1 MSPISTGLQ
10 HCRFIAYPRSSLSIT
25 DAALLF
31 SSSTGYFVLRSPRG
45 TLNGGAS
52 GETVHFQVLDEAK
65 PCVLFFCRLPVW
77 IRPCISVQRGE
88 DSTSSSLFWI
98 TIILF
103 CGAFL
108 FCCGIIVITIVTTG
122 GNGDRD
128 VVDKG
133 PDLGSGGGGGGAG
146 SQGPGPVGPT
156 NPPVISSGT
165 DTTNSGQ
172 PTSAGPPASP
182 RSQATPTRTTTAP
195 PASTSGGSGDSD
207 VVDDAPDQG
216 SGGGGGQGPGPVGP
230 TNPPVISSGTDTTS
244 SGQPTS
250 AGSAASARSQATPTI
265 TTTAPPANT
274 SAPKPEVATPM
285 APYSY
290 VCTISEAWRGNTTYL
305 PPDNACDY
313 LFYDSLYK
321 DNKNA
326 LIDGVHMWDAGA
338 QQFIRL
344 ASVYKHTKLGFSFAS
359 KLRLLSRDIK
369 DPKFFTTIDDI
380 WRYNISHFGFL
391 DVNRWYPTDR
401 IVYEFLNLLKAVYL
415 HLKPKTSPQRPSYYV
430 LGLYLDPQIADYR
443 AVKWMKTF
451 FTPSMFISIAHL
463 PYSVSYARNCRII
476 PVAMAEPLPVDVHW
490 NTDGHTV
497 NDSLDL
503 LREVAK
509 LGLSI
514 PLAMSFGMRG
524 LVYAPKFLNEAAP
537 TIEEFQLLK
546 PCKDFEAAKYED
558 PKKVCAEGGWIA
570 SSPVPGHAYNVNQR
584 KAFTYLTELRIA
596 TLACEVKKFR
606 INLDFALAAYDV
618 DYDAE
623 LSCAPFGF
631 LSLGQRFGR
640 VIFMRKV
647 TNFFRTNYTTRKGNI
662 GCKLQAFPDEDVG

>member
-1 MSPISTGLQ
+1 M
-10 HCRFIAYPRSSLSIT
+10 
-25 DAALLF
+25 
-31 SSSTGYFVLRSPRG
+31 V
-45 TLNGGAS
+45 
-52 GETVHFQVLDEAK
+52 
-65 PCVLFFCRLPVW
+65 
-77 IRPCISVQRGE
+77 
-88 DSTSSSLFWI
+88 
-98 TIILF
+98 
-103 CGAFL
+103 
-108 FCCGIIVITIVTTG
+108 
-122 GNGDRD
+122 
-128 VVDKG
+128 
-133 PDLGSGGGGGGAG
+133 
-146 SQGPGPVGPT
+146 PT
-156 NPPVISSGT
+156 
-165 DTTNSGQ
+165 
-172 PTSAGPPASP
+172 
-182 RSQATPTRTTTAP
+182 
-195 PASTSGGSGDSD
+195 GGSGDSD
-207 VVDDAPDQG
+207 VVDEAPDQG
-216 SGGGGGQGPGPVGP
+216 SGGGGGQGPGPVVP
-230 TNPPVISSGTDTTS
+230 NNPPVIYSGTDTTS

-250 AGSAASARSQATPTI
+250 AGPAASARSQATPAGASLPASASLPSGPPTTQRTTATRRMTAAPPRSQTTPTRI
-265 TTTAPPANT
+265 TTTPPAST

-326 LIDGVHMWDAGA
+326 LIDGIQLWDAGA
-338 QQFIRL
+338 QQFVAQ
-344 ASVYKHTKLGFSFAS
+344 ASVYKHTKLGFSFAD
-359 KLRLLSRDIK
+359 KFHLLRRDIN
-369 DPKFFTTIDDI
+369 DPKFFTIIDDI
-380 WRYNISHFGFL
+380 WRNNISHFGML
-391 DVNRWYPTDR
+391 DVSGRYPTD
-401 IVYEFLNLLKAVYL
+401 IVVYECLILLKAVYL

-558 PKKVCAEGGWIA
+558 PKKVCAEGGWIE
-570 SSPVPGHAYNVNQR
+570 SLLVPGHAYNINQR
-584 KAFTYLTELRIA
+584 KAFTYLTERRIA
-596 TLACEVKKFR
+596 VLACDGKQFS
-606 INLDFALAAYDV
+606 IDLDYGLAAYDV

-631 LSLGQRFGR
+631 LPLDERFGR
-640 VIFMRKV
+640 VTVMRKLS
-647 TNFFRTNYTTRKGNI
+647 NFLRAKYTDRTKRYACQELAHPPKVV
-662 GCKLQAFPDEDVG
+662 P

>member
-1 MSPISTGLQ
+1 M
-10 HCRFIAYPRSSLSIT
+10 
-25 DAALLF
+25 
-31 SSSTGYFVLRSPRG
+31 V
-45 TLNGGAS
+45 
-52 GETVHFQVLDEAK
+52 
-65 PCVLFFCRLPVW
+65 
-77 IRPCISVQRGE
+77 
-88 DSTSSSLFWI
+88 
-98 TIILF
+98 
-103 CGAFL
+103 
-108 FCCGIIVITIVTTG
+108 
-122 GNGDRD
+122 
-128 VVDKG
+128 
-133 PDLGSGGGGGGAG
+133 
-146 SQGPGPVGPT
+146 PT
-156 NPPVISSGT
+156 
-165 DTTNSGQ
+165 
-172 PTSAGPPASP
+172 
-182 RSQATPTRTTTAP
+182 
-195 PASTSGGSGDSD
+195 GGSGDSD
-207 VVDDAPDQG
+207 VVDEAPDQG
-216 SGGGGGQGPGPVGP
+216 SGGGGGQGPGPVVP
-230 TNPPVISSGTDTTS
+230 NNPPVIYSGTDTTS

-250 AGSAASARSQATPTI
+250 AGPAASARSQATPAGASLPASASLPSGPPTTQRTTATRRMTAAPPRSQTTPTRI
-265 TTTAPPANT
+265 TTTPPAST

-326 LIDGVHMWDAGA
+326 LIDGIQLWDAGA
-338 QQFIRL
+338 QQFVAQ
-344 ASVYKHTKLGFSFAS
+344 ASVYKHTKLGFSFA
-359 KLRLLSRDIK
+359 D
-369 DPKFFTTIDDI
+369 
-380 WRYNISHFGFL
+380 
-391 DVNRWYPTDR
+391 
-401 IVYEFLNLLKAVYL
+401 
-415 HLKPKTSPQRPSYYV
+415 
-430 LGLYLDPQIADYR
+430 
-443 AVKWMKTF
+443 KTF

-558 PKKVCAEGGWIA
+558 PKKVCAEGGWIE
-570 SSPVPGHAYNVNQR
+570 SLLVPGHAYNINQR
-584 KAFTYLTELRIA
+584 KAFTYLTERRIA
-596 TLACEVKKFR
+596 VLACDGKQFS
-606 INLDFALAAYDV
+606 IDLDYGLAAYDV

-631 LSLGQRFGR
+631 LPLDERFGR
-640 VIFMRKV
+640 VTVMRKLS
-647 TNFFRTNYTTRKGNI
+647 NFLRAKYTDRTKRYACQELAHPPKVV
-662 GCKLQAFPDEDVG
+662 P

>member
-1 MSPISTGLQ
+1 M
-10 HCRFIAYPRSSLSIT
+10 
-25 DAALLF
+25 
-31 SSSTGYFVLRSPRG
+31 V
-45 TLNGGAS
+45 
-52 GETVHFQVLDEAK
+52 
-65 PCVLFFCRLPVW
+65 
-77 IRPCISVQRGE
+77 
-88 DSTSSSLFWI
+88 
-98 TIILF
+98 
-103 CGAFL
+103 
-108 FCCGIIVITIVTTG
+108 
-122 GNGDRD
+122 
-128 VVDKG
+128 
-133 PDLGSGGGGGGAG
+133 
-146 SQGPGPVGPT
+146 PT
-156 NPPVISSGT
+156 
-165 DTTNSGQ
+165 
-172 PTSAGPPASP
+172 
-182 RSQATPTRTTTAP
+182 
-195 PASTSGGSGDSD
+195 GGSGDSD
-207 VVDDAPDQG
+207 VVDEAPDQG
-216 SGGGGGQGPGPVGP
+216 SGGGGGQGPGPVVP
-230 TNPPVISSGTDTTS
+230 NNPPVIYSGTDTTS

-250 AGSAASARSQATPTI
+250 AGPAASARSQATPAGASLPASASLPSGPPTTQRTTATRRMTAAPPRSQTTPTRI
-265 TTTAPPANT
+265 TTTPPAST

-326 LIDGVHMWDAGA
+326 LIDGIQLWDAGA
-338 QQFIRL
+338 QQFVAQ
-344 ASVYKHTKLGFSFAS
+344 ASVYKHTKLGFSFAD
-359 KLRLLSRDIK
+359 KFHLLRRDIN
-369 DPKFFTTIDDI
+369 DPKFFTIIDDI
-380 WRYNISHFGFL
+380 WRNNISHFGML
-391 DVNRWYPTDR
+391 DVSGRYPTD
-401 IVYEFLNLLKAVYL
+401 IVVYECLILLKAVYL

-558 PKKVCAEGGWIA
+558 PKKVCAEGGWIE
-570 SSPVPGHAYNVNQR
+570 SLLVPGHAYNINQR
-584 KAFTYLTELRIA
+584 KAFTYLTERRIA
-596 TLACEVKKFR
+596 VLATSTSLPKGPAQRLGKPDATQVRQPPSVHLCTFR
-606 INLDFALAAYDV
+606 QWLI
-618 DYDAE
+618 
-623 LSCAPFGF
+623 GF
-631 LSLGQRFGR
+631 PE
-640 VIFMRKV
+640 
-647 TNFFRTNYTTRKGNI
+647 FRLMLKRS
-662 GCKLQAFPDEDVG
+662 